1 MTTTSP
7 TTLLDSL
14 SALNDIARLRVL
26 RILSQQELSVG
37 EVADV
42 LQLPQSTVSRHLKML
57 LETDFVARRTIG
69 TTGLYRVSDS
79 MPGGAADLWKIAEEN
94 FKELPK
100 SGEDA
105 SRLVSILAQRRSDS
119 KSFFKNMSGEWESM
133 RSTLFG
139 SHFTSVALLSLLNP
153 SLKILDIGCGI
164 GNAASLIAP
173 YVTEVVGIDRETTML
188 NEAKQRPDLTN
199 NVTFIEG
206 DATSLP
212 MKNSSFDVAMF
223 CLVLHHIEDINAA
236 VREAS
241 RVLKDGGRV
250 LIIDMQEHIHKEYKH
265 TMGHVHL
272 GFSESDMKTFATSAG
287 LKLLNYH
294 RLRPETASSGPSLF
308 AALLG

>member
-79 MPGGAADLWKIAEEN
+79 MPSGTAELWVIAEEN
-94 FKELPK
+94 FRELPN
-100 SGEDA
+100 SDEDA
-105 SRLVSILAQRRSDS
+105 SRLVSTLAQRRSDS
-119 KSFFKNMSGEWESM
+119 NSFFKNMSGEWESM

-173 YVTEVVGIDRETTML
+173 YVT
-188 NEAKQRPDLTN
+188 
-199 NVTFIEG
+199 
-206 DATSLP
+206 
-212 MKNSSFDVAMF
+212 
-223 CLVLHHIEDINAA
+223 
-236 VREAS
+236 
-241 RVLKDGGRV
+241 
-250 LIIDMQEHIHKEYKH
+250 
-265 TMGHVHL
+265 
-272 GFSESDMKTFATSAG
+272 
-287 LKLLNYH
+287 
-294 RLRPETASSGPSLF
+294 
-308 AALLG
+308 